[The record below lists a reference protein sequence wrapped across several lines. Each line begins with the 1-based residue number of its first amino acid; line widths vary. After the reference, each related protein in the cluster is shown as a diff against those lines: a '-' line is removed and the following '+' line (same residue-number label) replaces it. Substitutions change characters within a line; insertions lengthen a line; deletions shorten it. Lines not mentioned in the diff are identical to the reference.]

1 MRAPLPLTIA
11 AAVVALTAASALAQQ
26 KPPGGS
32 MAPPPK
38 PAQGQPPG
46 PPPGQQQQQPQ
57 LAPPKPYKPIAV
69 KLPEPVKDPSFEAF
83 RKELG
88 DAAQKKDRA
97 ALAKLVVAQGFFW
110 DRENGDGADKKKS
123 GADNLATALGLNNKD
138 GAGWDMLGGY
148 SQDPTASPNPDH
160 KGSICAPADP
170 AFNEKELGD
179 VLKAT
184 QTDVPEWGYP
194 LAAGVEVRDKP
205 QQSAPVVDK
214 LGLNLVRVLPD
225 NNPSAAV
232 ASYLRVVLPSGK
244 TGYIATDAIAP
255 LGNDQLCYIKD
266 ASGWKISG
274 YVGGGDA
281 P

>member
-1 MRAPLPLTIA
+1 MRAPLSLTIA
-11 AAVVALTAASALAQQ
+11 AALVAFTAASALAQQ

-57 LAPPKPYKPIAV
+57 LAPPKPYKPIAI

-123 GADNLATALGLNNKD
+123 GIDNLATALGLNNKD

-148 SQDPTASPNPDH
+148 SQDPTGSPTPDH

-179 VLKAT
+179 LLKST

-194 LAAGVEVRDKP
+194 LTAGIEVRDKP
-205 QQSAPVVDK
+205 QNGQVVDK
-214 LGLNLVRVLPD
+214 LGLNLVRVMPD
-225 NNPSAAV
+225 SNPSAAV
-232 ASYLRVVLPSGK
+232 AASLRVVLPSGK
-244 TGYIATDAIAP
+244 TGYVASDAIAP
-255 LGNDQLCYIKD
+255 LGNDQICYIKD